1 MVEGH
6 VPQGVGVQV
15 PPSAHRDVIP
25 TRFFMDNGAKF
36 PSPEWMQ
43 VIKEKLNTDEHYAQV
58 AKNWEG
64 DMRLIIDP
72 DDTFSEGMWLYFD
85 LWHGKCRDV
94 YIEEQT
100 STNNPAFVLKAPY
113 GNYIK
118 ILSGKVQVMTAL
130 MSRMISVK
138 GSMAYM
144 MRNVPTIL
152 DFVRCCQE
160 ITPSWK

>member
-1 MVEGH
+1 
-6 VPQGVGVQV
+6 
-15 PPSAHRDVIP
+15 
-25 TRFFMDNGAKF
+25 MDNIEKF
-36 PSPEWMQ
+36 PSLDWMR
-43 VIKEKLNTDEHYAQV
+43 VIKEKLNTDEHYAQI

-72 DDTFSEGMWLYFD
+72 DENLSESIWLYFD
-85 LWHGKCRDV
+85 LWHGKCRDAC
-94 YIEEQT
+94 IEDQT
-100 STNNPAFVLKAPY
+100 STKNSAYILKAPY

-118 ILSGKVQVMTAL
+118 ILSGNVQVMTAL

-138 GSMAYM
+138 GSFAYM

-160 ITPSWK
+160 ITHSWI